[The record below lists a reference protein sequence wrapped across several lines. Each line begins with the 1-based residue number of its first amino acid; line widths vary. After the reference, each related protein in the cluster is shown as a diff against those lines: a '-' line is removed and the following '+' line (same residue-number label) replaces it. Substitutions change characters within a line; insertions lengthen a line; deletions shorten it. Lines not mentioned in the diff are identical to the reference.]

1 MLILLEVNNSGYTM
15 LKRQEFILYE
25 KFLSFL
31 YVLYCF
37 SCCLRYFMTDNASAC
52 HRSMVVI
59 PKENL

>member
-1 MLILLEVNNSGYTM
+1 M